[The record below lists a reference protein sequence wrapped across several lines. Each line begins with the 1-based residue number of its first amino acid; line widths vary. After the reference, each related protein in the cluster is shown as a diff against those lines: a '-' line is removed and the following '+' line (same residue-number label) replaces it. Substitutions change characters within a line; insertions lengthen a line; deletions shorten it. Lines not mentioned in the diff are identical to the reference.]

1 MSYIGCPCDDNN
13 EEYLGIAIPTVGAA
27 VSIVGNLFGT
37 RTTGATVYREDG
49 ARWSAK
55 KQYWEDPPG
64 TKAKIQS
71 PKPSGPADI
80 CTGAFACLQSMK
92 GGPVSVPPSPA
103 APSGGLVQMPK
114 GATAPTPG
122 VIPSSVPIVPPSG
135 AYPSS
140 VPFTG
145 PVIAGLSTGPLVIAG
160 LAAAGIYILT
170 QSPRRRR

>member
-1 MSYIGCPCDDNN
+1 MSYMGCPCDNDQD
-13 EEYLGIAIPTVGAA
+13 LGIAIPSIGTAISDVGG
-27 VSIVGNLFGT
+27 IFGT

-71 PKPSGPADI
+71 PKPSGPPDI

-92 GGPVSVPPSPA
+92 GGPVQASTPGTV
-103 APSGGLVQMPK
+103 VQMPK
-114 GATAPTPG
+114 GSTPPTPG
-122 VIPSSVPIVPPSG
+122 VIPQTANVVPVSQ

-145 PVIAGLSTGPLVIAG
+145 PVVAGLSTGPLVIAG
-160 LAAAGIYILT
+160 LAAAGIFILT
-170 QSPRRRR
+170 SSRSRR

>member
-1 MSYIGCPCDDNN
+1 MSYMGCPRDD
-13 EEYLGIAIPTVGAA
+13 EEYLGIAIPTVGTA
-27 VSIVGNLFGT
+27 VSIVGGLFGT

-80 CTGAFACLQSMK
+80 CTGAFACLQKMS
-92 GGPVSVPPSPA
+92 GGPVV
-103 APSGGLVQMPK
+103 APTTGGLVQMPK
-114 GATAPTPG
+114 GASAPTPG
-122 VIPSSVPIVPPSG
+122 VIPS
-135 AYPSS
+135 AYVQPAA

>member
-1 MSYIGCPCDDNN
+1 MSYMGCPCDD
-13 EEYLGIAIPTVGAA
+13 EQDLGIAVPGIGTAISV
-27 VSIVGNLFGT
+27 VGNLFGT

-80 CTGAFACLQSMK
+80 CTGAFACLQKMS
-92 GGPVSVPPSPA
+92 GGPVTVPTATS
-103 APSGGLVQMPK
+103 PSGGYVQTAK
-114 GATAPTPG
+114 GSTAPTPG
-122 VIPSSVPIVPPSG
+122 VVPTTANVVPVSQ

-140 VPFTG
+140 VPITG
-145 PVIAGLSTGPLVIAG
+145 PVIAGMASGPLVIAG
-160 LAAAGIYILT
+160 LAAAGIFILSSS
-170 QSPRRRR
+170 QRSRRR